1 MRRRFQILLT
11 FSMVVIFQLSF
22 LVFAYLS
29 KKYIHEEVVE
39 QVKSDNKVIGEQII
53 KLMRNSYLSKA
64 DFKTDNTLQYLCDSI
79 KLPNGGFVCAV
90 DISGNLVAGPG
101 LKPGMTM
108 PFTPSLQAHGQ
119 STETKP
125 TELTL
130 NQTFNGLAHF
140 KSEGRTDLVS
150 SLPLNDEVRLFVHQ
164 NNDIIEQNAAKYVK
178 PLLLIGFIITGIVGF
193 FTYFTTNRIVFK
205 YESKIEVQNNELK
218 SALTEINLKNK
229 EIEYK
234 NTELEYQK
242 NIAEEQHRKISTQ
255 NKEIT
260 DSIQYAKRIQYA
272 TLPKKVISKDVIE
285 DHFILFMP
293 RNIVSGDFY
302 WYHEFEECVVITAV
316 DCTGHGVPGAFMS
329 MLGITFLNEIVVE
342 KGIREAGKILD
353 ELRKKIIHAL
363 GQESI
368 EARTSDGMDMAL
380 SIIEK
385 RTKKMQFAGAYNPLI
400 CLRNDELIEIKGDR
414 MPVGIYEK
422 KEGLFETHSIQL
434 ESKDSIYLFSDGYAD
449 QFGGSKDRKFLT
461 KNFRR
466 LLQEISTL
474 PMNEQKR
481 VLEIT
486 LRDWQGNLAQV
497 DDILV
502 IGFKVV

>member
-11 FSMVVIFQLSF
+11 FSMVIIFQLSF

-29 KKYIHEEVVE
+29 KKYIHDEVVE

-53 KLMRNSYLSKA
+53 KLIRNSYLSKA
-64 DFKTDNTLQYLCDSI
+64 DFKTDNTFQHLCDSI

-108 PFTPSLQAHGQ
+108 PFTPTLQEHGQ
-119 STETKP
+119 NKEIKP
-125 TELTL
+125 ADLDI
-130 NQTFNGLAHF
+130 NKAFNGLAHF
-140 KSEGRTDLVS
+140 KTTGRTDLVS

-193 FTYFTTNRIVFK
+193 FTYFTTNRIVYK

-218 SALTEINLKNK
+218 SALTAINLKNN
-229 EIEYK
+229 EIEFK
-234 NTELEYQK
+234 NKELNYQK
-242 NIAEEQHRKISTQ
+242 DIAEEQHRKISVQ

-272 TLPKKVISKDVIE
+272 TLPKKVISKDII
-285 DHFILFMP
+285 DDLFILFMP

-302 WYHEFEECVVITAV
+302 WYHEFDDYVVITAV

-329 MLGITFLNEIVVE
+329 MIGITFLNEIVVE
-342 KGIREAGKILD
+342 KRVREPGKILD
-353 ELRKKIIHAL
+353 ELRKRIIHAL
-363 GQESI
+363 GQGETKT
-368 EARTSDGMDMAL
+368 ATSDGMDMAL
-380 SIIEK
+380 SVIEK
-385 RTKKMQFAGAYNPLI
+385 NTKRMQYAGAYNPLI
-400 CLRNDELIEIKGDR
+400 CLRNEELIEIKGDR

-422 KEGLFETHSIQL
+422 KEGHFISHSIQL
-434 ESKDSIYLFSDGYAD
+434 QSKDTIYLFSDGYAD

-461 KNFRR
+461 KNFKR
-466 LLQEISTL
+466 LLQEISPL
-474 PMNEQKR
+474 PMNEQKK

-486 LRDWQGNLAQV
+486 LRDWQGSLAQV

-502 IGFKVV
+502 IGFKLV